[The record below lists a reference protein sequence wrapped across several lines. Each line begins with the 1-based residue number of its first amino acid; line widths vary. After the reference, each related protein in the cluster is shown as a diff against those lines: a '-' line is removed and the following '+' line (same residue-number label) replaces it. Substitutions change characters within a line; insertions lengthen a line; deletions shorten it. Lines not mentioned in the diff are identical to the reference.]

1 MPGKQ
6 YIFILTLFQSIL
18 NIWNIPGSAI
28 DLVLD
33 NSLHYF
39 WFTLDLLMVLL
50 VCFLVA
56 KLSDT
61 NFISI
66 KKGETATTYVLKP
79 TFFWCFET
87 QLSAWSLWSKD
98 CFVPSLCT
106 H

>member
-6 YIFILTLFQSIL
+6 YIFVITLFQSIL
-18 NIWNIPGSAI
+18 NTWNIPGSDM

-39 WFTLDLLMVLL
+39 QSALDLLMVLL

-61 NFISI
+61 NLL
-66 KKGETATTYVLKP
+66 VLKRRNSHKVSFK
-79 TFFWCFET
+79 TY
-87 QLSAWSLWSKD
+87 LL
-98 CFVPSLCT
+98 LML
-106 H
+106 